1 VTDRSHARRRR
12 SSFAA
17 RFIAS
22 VSRLFVSATSSPRR
36 DRRRHDARD
45 VRPHDD
51 TTRRAPFIFVT
62 LTRSSR
68 RPASRTR
75 STRPTNFPLDALA
88 SPRLVAVDRHLI
100 RTLTRVTMRTATPS
114 LAHTRVS
121 SFTTDARGSSRRST
135 SRGVAI
141 VARFAVGDAVRVTAD
156 VRAYHVPKSKGQGVD
171 LKGMVGVVE
180 SRADSHQGT
189 TTSATLPCKVALPV
203 PNGDGKTF
211 IAHLGEDELE
221 RA

>member
-1 VTDRSHARRRR
+1 
-12 SSFAA
+12 
-17 RFIAS
+17 
-22 VSRLFVSATSSPRR
+22 
-36 DRRRHDARD
+36 
-45 VRPHDD
+45 
-51 TTRRAPFIFVT
+51 
-62 LTRSSR
+62 
-68 RPASRTR
+68 
-75 STRPTNFPLDALA
+75 
-88 SPRLVAVDRHLI
+88 
-100 RTLTRVTMRTATPS
+100 MRTATPS

>member
-1 VTDRSHARRRR
+1 
-12 SSFAA
+12 
-17 RFIAS
+17 
-22 VSRLFVSATSSPRR
+22 
-36 DRRRHDARD
+36 
-45 VRPHDD
+45 
-51 TTRRAPFIFVT
+51 
-62 LTRSSR
+62 
-68 RPASRTR
+68 
-75 STRPTNFPLDALA
+75 
-88 SPRLVAVDRHLI
+88 
-100 RTLTRVTMRTATPS
+100 MRTTTHT

-121 SFTTDARGSSRRST
+121 SSTTRARASSRRPLA
-135 SRGVAI
+135 RGVAI

-180 SRADSHQGT
+180 SRADSHEGT